1 MKVVVAHPVPPPA
14 VELLEKHGCE
24 VVVGRSEEPY
34 EPGELAALVSGA
46 DATVTLLIDHID
58 DAILEAAGPQL
69 KVVANFAVGYDNVDL
84 AAAARRG
91 VKVSNTP
98 EVLTEAVAEHTF
110 ALLLAVARRIVEG
123 DRIVREGRFRAWGP
137 SLLLG
142 TELRGKTLA
151 VIGSGR
157 IGETVARIAE
167 NGFGMQVDRVGP
179 GSDLPAALARADMVT
194 LHVPLDENTR
204 HLIGTEELRAMK
216 QTAILLNT
224 SRGPI
229 VDEAALVDSLR
240 AGEIAG
246 AGLDVYEREPELA
259 EGLVALPNVVLA
271 PHTASATHE
280 ARSAMSRLAAEN
292 VIAALEGRELPSE
305 IRQSR

>member
-1 MKVVVAHPVPPPA
+1 MKVVVTHPVPPPA
-14 VELLEKHGCE
+14 IDLLRERGYEL
-24 VVVGRSEEPY
+24 VVGPSEEPY
-34 EPGELAALVSGA
+34 EPQELAALVSGA
-46 DATVTLLIDHID
+46 DAIVALLIDQID
-58 DAILEAAGPQL
+58 NALLQAAGRQL

-98 EVLTEAVAEHTF
+98 DVLTQAVAEHTF

-123 DRIVREGRFRAWGP
+123 DRIMREGRFRAWGP
-137 SLLLG
+137 TFLLG
-142 TELRGKTLA
+142 TELGGKTLA
-151 VIGSGR
+151 VVGAGR
-157 IGETVARIAE
+157 IGETVAGIAE
-167 NGFGMQVDRVGP
+167 HGFGMNVERVGP
-179 GSDLPAALARADMVT
+179 GADLRAVLARADMVT
-194 LHVPLDENTR
+194 LHVPLDEKTR
-204 HLIGTEELRAMK
+204 HLIGPEELRKMK
-216 QTAILLNT
+216 GTAILINT

-229 VDEAALVDSLR
+229 VDETALVEALR

-259 EGLVALPNVVLA
+259 VGLTELPNVVLE

-292 VIAALEGRELPSE
+292 VIAALEGQPLPSE
-305 IRQSR
+305 VPYSA